1 MTLCNIPYI
10 TYLNLYIFF
19 LTASN
24 GKIDLGTFDKITVA
38 SPIEP
43 GTYELLEVKSNFSN
57 PIRVDVMEFD
67 LQNDG
72 AFLSLLTGRTP
83 QEVVEIARWTGSALP
98 ATLKSYRPYMWLN
111 MTSYSSSTSKGFIL
125 SLTSPDEE
133 GKHSLSNLV
142 FFVRCIYSIKI

>member
-1 MTLCNIPYI
+1 MVRYS
-10 TYLNLYIFF
+10 FF
-19 LTASN
+19 AASTGN
-24 GKIDLGTFDKITVA
+24 IDLGTYDKITVT

-43 GTYELLEVKSNFSN
+43 GTYDLLKVESNFSN

-72 AFLSLLTGRTP
+72 AFLSLLTGQTL
-83 QEVVEIARWTGSALP
+83 QEEVEIVRWTGSAFP

-133 GKHSLSNLV
+133 GKHSLSNILFLLDV
-142 FFVRCIYSIKI
+142 FI